1 MHKYTR
7 WPPTILLL
15 VGTLAGLAGGCSGS
29 DEASGAS
36 PASGDSTTGATAPGE
51 GGASIVLSERDVH
64 TVERDTIESAVAV
77 SGDLKPI
84 EEIVVRARIE
94 GDLVEVPVREGDR
107 VREGQ
112 LLARFEDSEQL
123 SERASA
129 SADSA
134 AAAGEL
140 ATATWNAEQADELF
154 RAGAIPERDA
164 RAARQAV
171 EAARARLAAALARVR
186 ATSSLTR
193 DTRIVAP
200 TTGTIE
206 RRLVE
211 NGEHVARGAEL
222 FTLVRSD
229 VLELAASVPARQA
242 GDIRAQQIVRFS
254 AAGRSFEGRVA
265 RVSPTI
271 NTANRSLT
279 VYVRV
284 PNADGA
290 VRGNTLATGRIVGRS
305 IPDALVVPVAALRQT
320 SGDGATF
327 VYRLVGDVLEHADV
341 QLGIVDDVSGI
352 AEVTSGLTEGDRIV
366 VGNVGVLG
374 RGMKVRIVTGES
386 PAPLQD

>member
-1 MHKYTR
+1 MHIYSCRT
-7 WPPTILLL
+7 PILLL
-15 VGTLAGLAGGCSGS
+15 IGALVGAGCSGS
-29 DEASGAS
+29 GEASGAP
-36 PASGDSTTGATAPGE
+36 PASSDSVAGNAAPGQS
-51 GGASIVLSERDVH
+51 GSSIVLAARDVH
-64 TVERDTIESAVAV
+64 EVVRDTIESAVAV
-77 SGDLKPI
+77 SGDLRPI
-84 EEIVVRARIE
+84 EEVVVRARIE
-94 GDLVEVPVREGDR
+94 GDLVAVPVREGDR

-112 LLARFEDSEQL
+112 LLARFEDSEQV
-123 SERASA
+123 SDRASA
-129 SADSA
+129 VADSA

-140 ATATWNAEQADELF
+140 ATATWNAEQSEELF

-171 EAARARLAAALARVR
+171 ESARARLAAALARVR

-193 DTRIVAP
+193 DTRILAP
-200 TTGTIE
+200 TNGTIE
-206 RRLVE
+206 RRFIE

-229 VLELAASVPARQA
+229 VLELAAAVPARQA
-242 GDIRAQQIVRFS
+242 TDIKPQQLVRFS
-254 AAGRSFEGRVA
+254 AAGRTFEGRVA

-279 VYVRV
+279 VYVQI
-284 PNADGA
+284 PNADGS

-327 VYRLVGDVLEHADV
+327 VYRLVGDVLEHAEV
-341 QLGIVDDVSGI
+341 QLGIVDDVTGI
-352 AEVTSGLTEGDRIV
+352 AEVTSGLAEGDRIV

-374 RGMKVRIVTGES
+374 RGMKVQIVTGES

>member
-1 MHKYTR
+1 VHNYKR

-29 DEASGAS
+29 GEASGAS
-36 PASGDSTTGATAPGE
+36 AGAGDSTAGAARTGS
-51 GGASIVLSERDVH
+51 SIVLSERDVH
-64 TVERDTIESAVAV
+64 TVVRDTIESAVAV

-84 EEIVVRARIE
+84 EDIVVRARIE

-206 RRLVE
+206 RRLIE

-229 VLELAASVPARQA
+229 VLELAAAVPARQA
-242 GDIRAQQIVRFS
+242 GDIRPQQVVRFS

-327 VYRLVGDVLEHADV
+327 VYRLVDDVLEHADV
-341 QLGIVDDVSGI
+341 QLGIVDDVTGI
-352 AEVTSGLTEGDRIV
+352 AEVTSGLAEGDRIV